1 MFDKALRE
9 TKFGANE
16 HEVVVELLKPKHH
29 LVAAMYTKFRQ
40 HVLSKGCRV
49 KRRKLT
55 ENEKKEMKITRRGD
69 AWHIDVIVTK
79 LAQITYAPPAAAS
92 SAAPMHVRARLLSLA
107 VGQESLALAIEV
119 SYARYN

>member
-1 MFDKALRE
+1 MFDQALRE

-29 LVAAMYTKFRQ
+29 LVTAMYTKFRQ
-40 HVLSKGCRV
+40 HVMSKGCRV

-69 AWHIDVIVTK
+69 AWHVDVIVTK

-92 SAAPMHVRARLLSLA
+92 SAAPMHGS
-107 VGQESLALAIEV
+107 
-119 SYARYN
+119 